1 MDEERVK
8 VYLEFLACPK
18 CKGNLIYRRDQNIE
32 GFFCSRCSLLYPIVD
47 DIPEMLIESAI
58 TLKGKLEDEPSPKG

>member
-1 MDEERVK
+1 MDEERIK

-18 CKGNLIYRRDQNIE
+18 CKEDLIYHKAEKTE
-32 GFFCSRCSLLYPIVD
+32 GFLCPKCSLLYPVVD

-58 TLKGKLEDEPSPKG
+58 PLKDEPSSKG